1 MGKSWVGF
9 STSPKTPEGETIVE
23 VAQMNVAVSDAQLVA
38 ALTTREGIESWIG
51 ATTAF
56 TDRRGGNIDFVT
68 DSGSFGGSFML
79 IDVPRRVILATEVH
93 GEIDIKLDVRATPT
107 SIAISMKRVVPLTE
121 DAGAVSARLR
131 ATIEQLKQVC
141 GG

>member
-23 VAQMNVAVSDAQLVA
+23 VARIDVAVSDAQLVA

-51 ATTAF
+51 TTTAF

-68 DSGSFGGSFML
+68 DSGAFGGSFML
-79 IDVPRRVILATEVH
+79 IDVPRRVILATEIH

-107 SIAISMKRVVPLTE
+107 SIEISMKRVVPLAENAT
-121 DAGAVSARLR
+121 DVAARLR
-131 ATIEQLKQVC
+131 ETIEQLKKVC
-141 GG
+141 SG